1 MVTTGSNYIDM
12 EVFENSGRNLA
23 EYLMSKKPNQPQQRL
38 FNFEDTPDSQDV
50 SVRVIQRKSKSSRA
64 PARATPTPPPLS
76 FNSGTTISSRFEPA
90 VCSTPYANVK
100 GIICRNSKIDKN
112 NTTHGSR
119 SSSAKRVS
127 FHPNEVDEGPW
138 RPDVSECHNASAS
151 MRNPNQPRSPEYP
164 PVENDDL
171 ERTLAH
177 IFGADGSAQLKVR
190 SVAELNSAAGN
201 ELQNLT
207 FTKDLRKSKE
217 PSPNVEDVISLIS
230 DDEDSPEYEE
240 HPGPSSDPEEDHGV
254 APEDNRTIVNTS
266 HPRTIRESQ
275 RMEISITETPIRV
288 NSRKSTHGTKNN
300 LMSILE
306 DWSDN
311 DTIVYDGGRN
321 EAPMPEKEV
330 TQENARQNNLSSG
343 FIDASSQTSRIV
355 SQRRQN
361 TAIPARIQE
370 EIHENIS
377 SATLHRTQTQQTL
390 PNRTELSSTFKAP
403 PAKGRKKRPKKI
415 DSPLQR
421 QIDIEKSVR
430 TSVSRSLGTSRRKLY
445 SQSTQNDDEDSNES
459 CATSSSR
466 SSGDQP
472 VNAVQ
477 DEEVI
482 DEVPPIPG
490 PSQLLTCNIVID
502 RTEVEKLLASDKST
516 EKESTKDG
524 RKKKVVGNKR
534 KRPVAEIEEIE
545 EDAVQE
551 KPTLR
556 RSTRTRY
563 APMAPWMKIHNV
575 KPLVVKTYNENVS
588 LRKRYVRM
596 GTDDTPDLRGD
607 FTMIWEKKQTQ
618 KEKTQKKAREREKAQ
633 KRAQGKQRR
642 DNEEREDEAMEGVEP
657 QVDAGEQ
664 EVEPTTGRMLNEER
678 NEEAC
683 EEVPVANTEDCA
695 GPSGSNP
702 KRTLDDIVL
711 YCVHD
716 YERQRI
722 DYYETESNL
731 PGIRTYRGTGHDKV
745 GYMVFEPGT
754 KKPSCT
760 LMEGRC
766 MFQVFEGQF
775 KFRVDKIRSVVNKGD
790 VLFLNEGQKYYAKCI
805 NRSGLGEVFYMLLP

>member
-1 MVTTGSNYIDM
+1 MLERWVTTGSNYIDM

-50 SVRVIQRKSKSSRA
+50 SVRVIQRKSKNSRA
-64 PARATPTPPPLS
+64 PARASPTPPPLS

-138 RPDVSECHNASAS
+138 RPDVSECHNVSIPGNVPEIVPSQGLTPQASAS

-240 HPGPSSDPEEDHGV
+240 HPGQSSDPEEDHGV

-288 NSRKSTHGTKNN
+288 NSRKGTHGTKNN

-377 SATLHRTQTQQTL
+377 SATLQRTQTQQTL
-390 PNRTELSSTFKAP
+390 PNRTELS
-403 PAKGRKKRPKKI
+403 RPKEATKKI

-421 QIDIEKSVR
+421 QIDVEKSVR

-459 CATSSSR
+459 GATSSNR
-466 SSGDQP
+466 SSSDQP
-472 VNAVQ
+472 VNAVK

-482 DEVPPIPG
+482 DEVPPTPG
-490 PSQLLTCNIVID
+490 PS

-516 EKESTKDG
+516 EKESAKDG
-524 RKKKVVGNKR
+524 RRKKVVGNKR
-534 KRPVAEIEEIE
+534 KRPVAEIEEID

-551 KPTLR
+551 KQPLR
-556 RSTRTRY
+556 RSTRTRH
-563 APMAPWMKIHNV
+563 APMSMWMKIHNK
-575 KPLVVKTYNENVS
+575 KPFVVNTYNENVS
-588 LRKRYVRM
+588 FKERYAQM
-596 GTDDTPDLRGD
+596 GTGDTPDLID
-607 FTMIWEKKQTQ
+607 DYTMWENKQEQ
-618 KEKTQKKAREREKAQ
+618 KEKTQKKARERKKAQ
-633 KRAQGKQRR
+633 KRVQGKQWR
-642 DNEEREDEAMEGVEP
+642 DNEEKEVEVMAGVEP

-664 EVEPTTGRMLNEER
+664 EMHDTFVYDGGR
-678 NEEAC
+678 NEAPMPEKKVTQENARQ
-683 EEVPVANTEDCA
+683 NNLS
-695 GPSGSNP
+695 SGF
-702 KRTLDDIVL
+702 
-711 YCVHD
+711 
-716 YERQRI
+716 I
-722 DYYETESNL
+722 D
-731 PGIRTYRGTGHDKV
+731 
-745 GYMVFEPGT
+745 
-754 KKPSCT
+754 
-760 LMEGRC
+760 
-766 MFQVFEGQF
+766 
-775 KFRVDKIRSVVNKGD
+775 
-790 VLFLNEGQKYYAKCI
+790 A
-805 NRSGLGEVFYMLLP
+805 